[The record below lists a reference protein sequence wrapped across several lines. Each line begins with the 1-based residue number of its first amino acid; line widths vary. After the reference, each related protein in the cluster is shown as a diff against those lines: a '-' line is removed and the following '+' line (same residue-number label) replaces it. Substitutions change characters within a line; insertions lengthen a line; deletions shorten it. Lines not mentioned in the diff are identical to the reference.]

1 VTWRVFGKFWLPVF
15 VWMTLIFG
23 ASTDLG
29 STQHTSRIIR
39 PVLQFFWPNVSDKTV
54 HDVQVAVRK
63 TGHLSGYAM
72 LAALVWRAK
81 QKGIFVNGWNWRSAR
96 FAEIVAALY
105 AMTDEFHQS
114 FVPSREASI
123 WDVLIDSTGA
133 AVGLAVIW
141 MVGRLRRKW

>member
-1 VTWRVFGKFWLPVF
+1 
-15 VWMTLIFG
+15 MALIFE

-29 STQHTSRIIR
+29 SMQHTSRVIG
-39 PVLQFFWPNVSDKTV
+39 PVLRFFWPKVSDKTV

-72 LAALVWRAK
+72 LAAVVWRAK
-81 QKGIFVNGWNWRSAR
+81 QKGIFVGGWSWRSAR

-114 FVPSREASI
+114 FVPTRDASI

-133 AVGLAVIW
+133 AVGLALIW
-141 MVGRLRRKW
+141 ILGRIRRKW